1 MKNEI
6 TYNMKRHLKFYVILF
21 LLLIVIIISFLE
33 LNNNTPNPTQYSP
46 AQLDSLTLN
55 SLKKVDNYPFY
66 TMIYYGDY
74 EFDNYLKG
82 EKDYPLIWTSINTN
96 KDHRGC
102 TCFTSMGN
110 KSEPLYGRNFDYHNS
125 IPLIL
130 YTKPDNGYAS
140 ISMVDIQFFGYNKS
154 DYLPDSIN
162 SRKALLNAPWL
173 PIDGINEKGVTIG
186 LLRVEEEEPPF
197 DPQKVTI
204 NEVALIR
211 LVLDYAKNTE
221 HAISLIRKYNVNTSS
236 VDHEPEHFLIAD
248 PNGNSAI
255 IEFLDNQIIVI
266 KNQRPWQ
273 VATNFN
279 IHRLQNKNKI
289 QCERYKLASELLK
302 ENAGN
307 FTPMEAMK
315 VLEKVS
321 QFRSTKW
328 SCVYNMSN
336 CILYIAIE
344 SRYDN
349 FYKISL
355 KDFDIVKD
363 EK

>member
-1 MKNEI
+1 M
-6 TYNMKRHLKFYVILF
+6 
-21 LLLIVIIISFLE
+21 
-33 LNNNTPNPTQYSP
+33 
-46 AQLDSLTLN
+46 
-55 SLKKVDNYPFY
+55 
-66 TMIYYGDY
+66 
-74 EFDNYLKG
+74 
-82 EKDYPLIWTSINTN
+82 
-96 KDHRGC
+96 
-102 TCFTSMGN
+102 
-110 KSEPLYGRNFDYHNS
+110 
-125 IPLIL
+125 
-130 YTKPDNGYAS
+130 
-140 ISMVDIQFFGYNKS
+140 
-154 DYLPDSIN
+154 
-162 SRKALLNAPWL
+162 
-173 PIDGINEKGVTIG
+173 
-186 LLRVEEEEPPF
+186 
-197 DPQKVTI
+197 TI

-211 LVLDYAKNTE
+211 LVLDYANNTE
-221 HAISLIRKYNVNTSS
+221 HAISLIRNYNVSTSS

-321 QFRSTKW
+321 QYRSTMW
-328 SCVYNMSN
+328 SCVYNMSH
-336 CILYIAIE
+336 CILYIAIG

>member
-1 MKNEI
+1 
-6 TYNMKRHLKFYVILF
+6 MKRNLKFYITLF
-21 LLLIVIIISFLE
+21 LLLIAFIISCSE
-33 LNNNTPNPTQYSP
+33 SNNNTPNRAQYSP

-66 TMIYYGDY
+66 AMIYYGDY
-74 EFDNYLKG
+74 GFANYLKG
-82 EKDYPLIWTSINTN
+82 KKNYPITWTPIYT
-96 KDHRGC
+96 KKYHMGC
-102 TCFTSMGN
+102 TCFASMGK
-110 KSEPLYGRNFDYHNS
+110 KSDPLYGRNFDYHNS

-130 YTKPDNGYAS
+130 YTKPDSGYAS
-140 ISMVDIQFFGYNKS
+140 ISMVDIQFLGYNKS
-154 DYLPDSIN
+154 DNLPDSKK

-173 PIDGINEKGVTIG
+173 PLDGINEKGVTIG
-186 LLRVEEEEPPF
+186 LLRVEEEEPPL

-221 HAISLIRKYNVNTSS
+221 HAISLIRNYNVNTSS
-236 VDHEPEHFLIAD
+236 FDHEPEHFLIAD
-248 PNGNSAI
+248 PKGNSAI

-279 IHRLQNKNKI
+279 FYRLQKENKI
-289 QCERYKLASELLK
+289 LCERYNLAFESLK
-302 ENAGN
+302 EKAGN

-321 QFRSTKW
+321 QYRSTIW

-336 CILYIAIE
+336 CILYIAIG

-355 KDFDIVKD
+355 KDFEIVKN